1 MSRLRSKQIFLTG
14 SFSGSFSGD
23 GSGLF
28 NVTASSVVGLDF
40 SRISTGSVTA
50 SVNTGNDGVFLVK
63 SGSYTLLEISGSG
76 DTVITS
82 NLFVIKNYDTGN
94 RVLTVSQSVIQV
106 ATQSL
111 DPIGNTQ
118 AGSIWFTS
126 SSFYVGL
133 E

>member
-1 MSRLRSKQIFLTG
+1 MSKLRSKQIFLTG

-23 GSGLF
+23 GSGLI

-50 SVNTGNDGVFLVK
+50 SVNTGNDGIFLVK
-63 SGSYTLLEISGSG
+63 SGSYNLLEISGSG
-76 DTVITS
+76 HTKINS
-82 NLFVIKNYDTGN
+82 NLFVINNFDTGN
-94 RVLTVSQSVIQV
+94 PVFTVSQSVIQV
-106 ATQSL
+106 ATQSQN
-111 DPIGNTQ
+111 PTGNTQ